1 METKV
6 IEHGIE
12 LDKDANG
19 LYGAYAPT
27 GFYFRFSGLH
37 TIGYAGSTMK
47 EVRQSIKEDG
57 GLSACPEGCNG
68 TGEHAI

>member
-12 LDKDANG
+12 LDKDADG
-19 LYGAYAPT
+19 LYGAYAPA

-37 TIGYAGSTMK
+37 TIGYAGRTLT
-47 EVRQSIKEDG
+47 EVRESIKEDG
-57 GLSACPEGCNG
+57 GLAVCPENCDGD
-68 TGEHAI
+68 EHAI